1 MASVL
6 TDFVKRREFLVCLDS
21 DGCVMDTVRIKHTTV
36 FCPELIRVFSL
47 DEEADYIT
55 AAWKTSTFWASRAA
69 SPALRASCLCLTA

>member
-6 TDFVKRREFLVCLDS
+6 TDFVKWREFLVCLDS

-47 DEEADYIT
+47 DE
-55 AAWKTSTFWASRAA
+55 
-69 SPALRASCLCLTA
+69 